1 MRDSIQQNSS
11 AFMMIPEKLFLII
24 IHSLPCQL
32 YATCIYWMFVTIH
45 QQIPKITIKTKK
57 VTFQFIFPVFE
68 VFTIKYRRSCVA
80 IVTVVTIVLLS
91 RARCR
96 CRFISSISHLL
107 LKRFSLPESFL
118 NTVKCLHLRTGA
130 LMPIEG

>member
-24 IHSLPCQL
+24 AHSLPRQL

-57 VTFQFIFPVFE
+57 VTFQFIFPIFE
-68 VFTIKYRRSCVA
+68 VFTIKYRRSCIT
-80 IVTVVTIVLLS
+80 IVTVVLLS
-91 RARCR
+91 RAKCR
-96 CRFISSISHLL
+96 CRWICWNFTSHLL